1 MAIREQKGRKSP
13 FVVYWTNPFTGK
25 RESKSCSTLED
36 AKKHDAF
43 IKYQLKYERDV
54 FRRTEITEKNSA
66 PTLESELYLYL
77 KARNLEVHNLSRTLC
92 AMRQIV
98 ERYGDEELV
107 NIDADRLEKIKG
119 WLTTTGNKWSTIRR
133 KMGIIS
139 AMLNWAYRNK
149 HIDVLP
155 LFPEMPQAQ
164 YARYVPP
171 TQAEVALM
179 YKAAPDHIKRVIIL
193 GYQFGMRVGA
203 SEMLKLRWEDVDL
216 ISGVIRV
223 PNAKKGL
230 SDHWRDVPIRS
241 DLLPMFRNWLR
252 EDAECGVKFVVH
264 YNGHQVGTIKKAW
277 ASTLQA
283 AGITRHIRPYDL
295 RHGFATEAIAADVDI
310 GTVANLMGHRSPMM
324 VLKHYQHV
332 RDSQKKAAV
341 EALPAPPICVHDDV
355 YKN

>member
-13 FVVYWTNPFTGK
+13 FVVYWVNPFTGK
-25 RESKSCSTLED
+25 RESKSCATLED

-54 FRRTEITEKNSA
+54 FRRTELAETKSA
-66 PTLESELYLYL
+66 PTFESVFYLYL

-92 AMRQIV
+92 AMRQLI
-98 ERYGDEELV
+98 ERYGDEELAS
-107 NIDADRLEKIKG
+107 IDADSLEKIKG

-133 KMGIIS
+133 KIGIIS

-171 TQAEVALM
+171 TQSEVALM
-179 YKAAPDHIKRVIIL
+179 YKAAPAHIKRVIIL
-193 GYQFGMRVGA
+193 GYQFGMRVG
-203 SEMLKLRWEDVDL
+203 SCEMLKLRWEDVDL
-216 ISGVIRV
+216 VSGVIRV
-223 PNAKKGL
+223 PNAKKGAP
-230 SDHWRDVPIRS
+230 DPWRDVPIRN
-241 DLLPMFRNWLR
+241 DLLPMFRIWLR
-252 EDAECGVKFVVH
+252 EDAEQGINFVVH
-264 YNGHQVGTIKKAW
+264 YNGRQIGSIRTAW
-277 ASTLQA
+277 ASMLKA

-295 RHGFATEAIAADVDI
+295 RHGFATEAIAADVDV

-341 EALPAPPICVHDDV
+341 ESLPTPPICVQTDV